1 MRTITVVAVIF
12 AIAALAAIMAIV
24 VLRSRHE
31 RHERFS
37 LIHDPPIKCAYS
49 KAYYY
54 ELDNLAFENAL
65 RTVFGTAG
73 ATEPTGTAGEKGS
86 ITTPLS
92 KKEIESI
99 RLFLLGKMNARLEK
113 EFALPGDIVTPFQ
126 IVDEAVVE
134 VRSLG
139 GLGLERQVVFDVI
152 TYRLSKYH
160 GKHIRF
166 EISIIGAQYIVRSV
180 QVIGIIPEEEIAM
193 FPISASDSKAST
205 LSPY

>member
-12 AIAALAAIMAIV
+12 AIAALAAITALV
-24 VLRSRHE
+24 VLRS

-65 RTVFGTAG
+65 RTVFGTT
-73 ATEPTGTAGEKGS
+73 ATARPAETAGTKGS

-139 GLGLERQVVFDVI
+139 GLGFERQVVFDVI

-166 EISIIGAQYIVRSV
+166 EISILGSSYIVRSAR
-180 QVIGIIPEEEIAM
+180 VIGIIPEEEIAM

>member
-12 AIAALAAIMAIV
+12 AIAALAAITALV
-24 VLRSRHE
+24 ALRSRHE

-65 RTVFGTAG
+65 RTVFGT
-73 ATEPTGTAGEKGS
+73 TGTTGTKGS

-166 EISIIGAQYIVRSV
+166 EISIMGSAHIVRSAR
-180 QVIGIIPEEEIAM
+180 VIGIIPEEEIAM

>member
-65 RTVFGTAG
+65 RTVFGT
-73 ATEPTGTAGEKGS
+73 TGTAGEKGS

-205 LSPY
+205 LAPY